1 MVKQIF
7 DFVCFII
14 YMVSVQNNHIYPYF
28 RTNVPEIKQEPVN
41 ITVPNFRA
49 VSEKRSLPGFESAS
63 QNMTTRTVLTQ
74 YEVPRYN
81 QVASVLD
88 KKDRKNLALAL
99 KSGVLLKSSSEDRT
113 TVLDNLYKIVT
124 LPRLEGLTP
133 ETVAR
138 DVLNTVVNPAIITQ
152 KFGDIPKEVRP
163 QVLDYMTG
171 GIADERERNRQEREL
186 DEMYSGCCVA
196 ASVEFNLAHR
206 HPAEFARFVEGLTSP
221 AMEVKKTID
230 LEELSKNTV
239 DAVWLLDAFEVP
251 YELLD
256 LNKAVLTL
264 KPDKEAV
271 IRARIQNYYRDKLER
286 SSIDVLMQS
295 TLMQLGTE
303 QTYSSLLDKRG
314 GKFSNEDKG
323 LIDFEKTFIESVVKN
338 QDTTSVVYQTVDEN
352 QRVVGQEA
360 DYVTIKKQILE
371 ALSMGENVIIGY
383 LLTDSTGM
391 IENAHEIT
399 IIDSRK
405 TSTGETIFICNDTDD
420 DVPYPIEYSE
430 SYLIPK
436 IHHAGLPTAVAEK
449 NMELTDNWQILMRDF
464 NELQKDKKNIV

>member
-1 MVKQIF
+1 
-7 DFVCFII
+7 
-14 YMVSVQNNHIYPYF
+14 MVSVQNNHIYPYF
-28 RTNVPEIKQEPVN
+28 RTNVSEIKQERLNSYATPQVN
-41 ITVPNFRA
+41 VER
-49 VSEKRSLPGFESAS
+49 KKLPSFKAS
-63 QNMTTRTVLTQ
+63 SQVLATRTVLT
-74 YEVPRYN
+74 ESEIPKYN
-81 QVASVLD
+81 HVLSVLD
-88 KKDRKNLALAL
+88 KKDKKTLDLALR
-99 KSGVLLKSSSEDRT
+99 SGILLKSSPENRT
-113 TVLDNLYKIVT
+113 TVLDNLYKIIT
-124 LPRLEGLTP
+124 LPRLEGLSS
-133 ETVAR
+133 EVVAK

-152 KFGDIPKEVRP
+152 KFGDIPKSVRP
-163 QVLDYMTG
+163 QVLDYMVG
-171 GIADERERNRQEREL
+171 GSTDLRERERQDREL

-206 HPAEFARFVEGLTSP
+206 HPGEFARFVEALTSP

-230 LEELSKNTV
+230 LKELSKNTI

-251 YELLD
+251 YELKD

-303 QTYSSLLDKRG
+303 QTYFSLLDKRG

-323 LIDFEKTFIESVVKN
+323 LIDFEKTFIESIVKN
-338 QDTTSVVYQTVDEN
+338 QDTTSVVYQTIDEN
-352 QRVVGQEA
+352 QRVTGQEA
-360 DYVTIKKQILE
+360 DYTTIKKQILE

-399 IIDSRK
+399 IIDARK

-436 IHHAGLPTAVAEK
+436 IHHAGLPTAIAEK
-449 NMELTDNWQILMRDF
+449 NMELTDNWQIMMRDF
-464 NELQKDKKNIV
+464 NELENSKKSVA